1 MFQNFIDIL
10 AAPTAAFE
18 RLKTTPSFWFPLVL
32 VMVCIASIQ
41 VGYLLLTDFNFLLDQ
56 MVDQALASN
65 PNARESEVR
74 AAMENVSPTM
84 LATSASVASMI
95 IVPLISALYA
105 TYLNFVSKFGNPEYS
120 FKHWF
125 SLSCWTGIPTL
136 FVAAAA
142 WAVILGSANGQVPQA
157 ALQPLSLDSLLA
169 LNSGKNIWQ
178 SLNLPAFWSF
188 ALLTLGYR
196 HFTGKSLSKSA
207 TITLAPYALVYGI
220 WALASLL

>member
-18 RLKTTPSFWFPLVL
+18 RLKTNPTFWFPLLL

-41 VGYLLLTDFNFLLDQ
+41 VGYLLLTDFNFLIDQ

-65 PNARESEVR
+65 PNARERDVR
-74 AAMENVSPTM
+74 EAMDNLSPTV
-84 LATSASVASMI
+84 LATSAGVASMI
-95 IVPLISALYA
+95 AVPLISALYA
-105 TYLNFVSKFGNPEYS
+105 TYLNFVSKFGSPEYS

-136 FVAAAA
+136 FVALAA
-142 WAVILGSANGQVPQA
+142 WAVILSSANGQVPQA

-169 LNSGKNIWQ
+169 LNSGKTILQN
-178 SLNLPAFWSF
+178 LNLPMFWSF